1 MLEILLEVTRGLCA
15 FDRYGYLLRG
25 RGQSRPSCRNHPLHS
40 FHGTGCSA
48 AWLARLLWV
57 LPARMSSFPLCG
69 PVTWRFDE
77 CGCGDLTAR

>member
-57 LPARMSSFPLCG
+57 LPGLMSSSCPFG
-69 PVTWRFDE
+69 PVTCGFDGR
-77 CGCGDLTAR
+77 GCGDLTAR